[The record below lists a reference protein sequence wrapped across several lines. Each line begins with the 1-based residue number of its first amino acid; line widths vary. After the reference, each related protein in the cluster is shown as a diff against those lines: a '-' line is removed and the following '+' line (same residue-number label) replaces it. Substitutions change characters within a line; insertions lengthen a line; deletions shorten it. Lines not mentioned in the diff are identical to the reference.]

1 MIRQTALFL
10 VLFHFFSLDSPGQVR
25 IRLFAGLDPGSVFIT
40 VSQGRY
46 ELDSFDGPPLYL
58 SEGESVII
66 SRYENRLA
74 LKTRDGKGF
83 SCDSVFLKG
92 ISGNDTFTFRKNG
105 SNPVRRLYSNDLL
118 CYHDM
123 ETLMLIN
130 ICDEEKYIA
139 GVVKAE
145 GGSGRNAEYFKSQ
158 AVLVRTYLYG
168 NLNRHIIDHYNL
180 CDDVHCQAF
189 HGITSDQVIVRAAE
203 ETRGLVVVDKDSIL
217 IMPSFHSN
225 CGGETS
231 GSGEVWLTGK
241 SYLRSVRDPWCTS
254 SPNAVWQKSIP
265 FGEWVGYLRKNGYNG
280 SDDNPAAFSFP
291 QVARTDNYRV
301 GNFVLPFSVIRNDL
315 GLKSSFFSVTAGAG
329 SVELRGRG
337 YGHGVG
343 LCQEGAMVMA
353 SRGNDFRKIIAFYFS
368 DVIITDIGNAKNPV
382 SF

>member
-1 MIRQTALFL
+1 MIRLITLIIVFSHFL
-10 VLFHFFSLDSPGQVR
+10 YLDSAGQVR
-25 IRLFAGLDPGSVFIT
+25 IRLFVGLDPASVYIT
-40 VSQGRY
+40 VNKGSYEIDSYDGRPFY
-46 ELDSFDGPPLYL
+46 LY
-58 SEGESVII
+58 EGESVIV
-66 SRYENRLA
+66 SRYQNRLA
-74 LKTRDGKGF
+74 LKTRNGKGF
-83 SCDSVFLKG
+83 ACDSVLFRGLT
-92 ISGNDTFTFRKNG
+92 GNDSFLCRKNG

-123 ETLMLIN
+123 ETLMLVN

-145 GGSGRNAEYFKSQ
+145 GGTGRNAEYFKSQ

-168 NLNRHIIDHYNL
+168 NMNRHIIDRYNL

-203 ETRGLVVVDKDSIL
+203 ETRGLVVVDMDSVL

-241 SYLRSVRDPWCTS
+241 PYLRSTMDPWCTS
-254 SPNAVWQKSIP
+254 SPNAVWQKTIP
-265 FGEWVGYLRKNGYNG
+265 INEWVNYLRKNGYSG
-280 SDDNPAAFSFP
+280 ETDNPAVFNFP

-315 GLKSSFFSVTAGAG
+315 GLKSSFFSVTAGAA
-329 SVELRGRG
+329 SVHLRGRG

-368 DVIITDIGNAKNPV
+368 GVMVTDIENANKTV
-382 SF
+382 SY